1 MAPSTG
7 TRSWGWRRNAPAAP
21 IFWTTAGRS
30 RAAWTGA
37 LRFGEEGDFAEEL
50 SCAEVLSPEWG
61 TAPRV
66 YYLHKPKRFIAATVV
81 DKEADEVVEGATVT
95 LQRAEDGATVA
106 TAATDEFG
114 DVWLEGLEPGRYR
127 MWVQKEGYLD
137 LPCTFDLTEKD
148 QAVPEMRFYRKPAT
162 A

>member
-1 MAPSTG
+1 MDACC
-7 TRSWGWRRNAPAAP
+7 
-21 IFWTTAGRS
+21 
-30 RAAWTGA
+30 TGA

-95 LQRAEDGATVA
+95 LQRAEDDATVA
-106 TAATDEFG
+106 TAQPTSSATCG
-114 DVWLEGLEPGRYR
+114 WKASSPAGTGCGCRR
-127 MWVQKEGYLD
+127 RA
-137 LPCTFDLTEKD
+137 TLTCR
-148 QAVPEMRFYRKPAT
+148 ARST
-162 A
+162 

>member
-1 MAPSTG
+1 M
-7 TRSWGWRRNAPAAP
+7 
-21 IFWTTAGRS
+21 
-30 RAAWTGA
+30 
-37 LRFGEEGDFAEEL
+37 
-50 SCAEVLSPEWG
+50 LSPEWG

-95 LQRAEDGATVA
+95 LQRAEDDATVA
-106 TAATDEFG
+106 TARTDEFG

-137 LPCTFDLTEKD
+137 LPYAFDLTEKD

>member
-1 MAPSTG
+1 MHRLRPSSG
-7 TRSWGWRRNAPAAP
+7 RRLGGAALR
-21 IFWTTAGRS
+21 GRVLH
-30 RAAWTGA
+30 GA
-37 LRFGEEGDFAEEL
+37 LRFGEERGIRGEL

-66 YYLHKPKRFIAATVV
+66 YYLHKPKRFVCR
-81 DKEADEVVEGATVT
+81 DGGGQRGRRGGRGSTVT
-95 LQRAEDGATVA
+95 LQRAEDDATVA
-106 TAATDEFG
+106 TARTDEFG

-137 LPCTFDLTEKD
+137 LPYAFDLTEKD